1 LDLVVVAGRA
11 VGLKY
16 SEEAD
21 EEHKEEEKVRKVV
34 TSAPLSAGQ
43 TAVANTQCLKQRHF
57 VM

>member
-1 LDLVVVAGRA
+1 MVAGRA